1 MKFPWV
7 TLFPLFLGTRKN
19 CRVHLDDRNGHFPCV
34 ACPAASDLRGSG
46 EVEIPIIPRFQGNQG
61 LVMLE
66 TPKIKEAKV
75 AKAEKDA
82 KKPKKQ
88 SNTKCIN
95 FFYPKKNVPVPSHSV
110 SFPPSHRGNCLTLE
124 KLPTQ
129 KSCRPKKNAPNK
141 KNSPVF
147 FVTRKLPR
155 VGFVGSF
162 SSPSPSSR
170 DQRIQSNLIRSTGLS
185 QLLGWKKPIPVESYD
200 YLLLLKPDFFW
211 VEKSRTI
218 KKQLIRF
225 GGLHIYIYI
234 YIIYFLRCIFEK
246 GF

>member
-1 MKFPWV
+1 MQRNPKNKATPNVSTSSTQKKMFQ
-7 TLFPLFLGTRKN
+7 FPLIQFPSHPRTEETASPWKN
-19 CRVHLDDRNGHFPCV
+19 C
-34 ACPAASDLRGSG
+34 
-46 EVEIPIIPRFQGNQG
+46 Q
-61 LVMLE
+61 
-66 TPKIKEAKV
+66 PKKV
-75 AKAEKDA
+75 ADQ
-82 KKPKKQ
+82 KKMHQTKK
-88 SNTKCIN
+88 THP
-95 FFYPKKNVPVPSHSV
+95 F
-110 SFPPSHRGNCLTLE
+110 
-124 KLPTQ
+124 
-129 KSCRPKKNAPNK
+129 
-141 KNSPVF
+141 F

-234 YIIYFLRCIFEK
+234 LFEVHFREGVLKWSNMSNYFRH
-246 GF
+246 

>member
-1 MKFPWV
+1 MVTHLPIFVLGLICVYKTSGSKFQKKYMMEKKSHSFIFVLRGFHPKKKWN
-7 TLFPLFLGTRKN
+7 FHGSHFSPFFLGTRKN

-147 FVTRKLPR
+147 FCYPQTSPGWVCRQFLLP
-155 VGFVGSF
+155 F
-162 SSPSPSSR
+162 SELPGPTNS
-170 DQRIQSNLIRSTGLS
+170 
-185 QLLGWKKPIPVESYD
+185 K
-200 YLLLLKPDFFW
+200 
-211 VEKSRTI
+211 
-218 KKQLIRF
+218 
-225 GGLHIYIYI
+225 
-234 YIIYFLRCIFEK
+234 
-246 GF
+246 